1 MTKQKGDSFRELQRH
16 AINKINHIA
25 NNSSDANVKIA
36 AIHSIKDIVTDAAN
50 KPNFFSRLIEPIGIS
65 LIANLLWEK
74 GIKKVAAWL
83 AATLFSAG
91 MVTVIATTHAALNS
105 LLS

>member
-65 LIANLLWEK
+65 LIANLLWEN
-74 GIKKVAAWL
+74 GIKKVAAWI
-83 AATLFSAG
+83 AATLFRAS
-91 MVTVIATTHAALNS
+91 MVSLPAIVHVALNT